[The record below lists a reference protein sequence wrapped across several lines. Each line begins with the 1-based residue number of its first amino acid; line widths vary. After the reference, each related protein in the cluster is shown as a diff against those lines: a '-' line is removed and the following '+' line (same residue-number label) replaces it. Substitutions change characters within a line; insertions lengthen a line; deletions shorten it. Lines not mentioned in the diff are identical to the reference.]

1 MVTSEKDFEVEGVRF
16 ESKVDATKHFI
27 DKHMEAEKFEACQ
40 FCVEVFARRD
50 FLRHMKTKLGN

>member
-40 FCVEVFARRD
+40 FCVEVFSNLEKQKLIRN
-50 FLRHMKTKLGN
+50 FMKM

>member
-40 FCVEVFARRD
+40 FCVEVFA
-50 FLRHMKTKLGN
+50 TGQ

>member
-1 MVTSEKDFEVEGVRF
+1 MVTSKKDFGCELCEDITF

-40 FCVEVFARRD
+40 FCVEVFA
-50 FLRHMKTKLGN
+50 TG